1 MSDCHCASVHT
12 PLRVVLTGGPGAGK
26 TAVLEMIRNTMCP
39 HVHVLPESAGIV
51 FRGGFPRGTTTELRR
66 CAQRAIFHVQR
77 ELEAT
82 GRGASHALVICDRGT
97 IDGISYWPGPDDMLE
112 SLGSSLSD
120 ELARYHA
127 VIHLRTPAS
136 SQGYNHVNPIRI
148 ENIDSPSCARVPPDR
163 VAFRVPAT
171 PSPPR
176 HDPRRRERTPCACS
190 KHPAQGFRA
199 GRESVHH
206 PIRAD
211 GSSLPVA
218 WPEKCSAVD
227 TTLATQ
233 CALTQKNLL
242 RDDPCVVPC
251 CP

>member
-26 TAVLEMIRNTMCP
+26 TAVLEMIRNTTCP

-82 GRGASHALVICDRGT
+82 TRGASYALVICDRGT
-97 IDGISYWPGPDDMLE
+97 IDGIAYWPGPDDMLA
-112 SLGSSLSD
+112 SVGASLSD

-148 ENIDSPSCARVPPDR
+148 ETPEEAAAIDVRIAQAWARHPR
-163 VAFRVPAT
+163 QFEVAAEANFLAKAARAIAIVRDLMPA
-171 PSPPR
+171 
-176 HDPRRRERTPCACS
+176 
-190 KHPAQGFRA
+190 
-199 GRESVHH
+199 
-206 PIRAD
+206 
-211 GSSLPVA
+211 
-218 WPEKCSAVD
+218 
-227 TTLATQ
+227 
-233 CALTQKNLL
+233 
-242 RDDPCVVPC
+242 C
-251 CP
+251 CRS